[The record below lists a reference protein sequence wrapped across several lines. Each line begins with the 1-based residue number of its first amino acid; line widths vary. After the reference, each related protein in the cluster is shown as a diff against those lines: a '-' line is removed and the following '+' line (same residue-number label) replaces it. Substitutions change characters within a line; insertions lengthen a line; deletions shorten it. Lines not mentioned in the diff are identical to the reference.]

1 MAHPAVIL
9 TETDVENPMQSVL
22 DGPVPADGSPQD
34 GRIVVP
40 AGKEVADL
48 GLDLVGAV
56 DAGDGLDCQQRAQI
70 GPFVQRLKLSDSRAR
85 EDASANQAAV
95 AVVKGVESR
104 PAAGAAAEA
113 GTFEMSTHGLE
124 GAAVIGL
131 QRQEV
136 VGTLGPD
143 PRGNV
148 LLAPHSIE
156 RHDGAV
162 EMQGVEQ
169 LGEGGDLVR
178 LAIDLALTEHQP
190 LITGPGADQVQRA
203 VIVAAAAGAPDGLAV
218 NRHHLTLHLTRQ
230 GLCPARE
237 AALER
242 VRIDQHEDP
251 PERTVRG
258 NTVRQVQKGLQPSL
272 LAAPVKLDVLPAFRA
287 SDHRTHRDDENVDQ
301 PMIALACYPR
311 IGEPVETRRQT
322 FDHAACLPSPRTGN
336 GWHDPQSAVGS
347 RLMREPWRL
356 ADRLEIHHTP
366 KPGSWLNMAEIELS
380 VLARQ
385 CLSRRIAHQ

>member
-1 MAHPAVIL
+1 MAHPTVIL
-9 TETDVENPMQSVL
+9 TETDVENPMQGIL
-22 DGPVPADGSPQD
+22 DGPVPADGATQD
-34 GRIVVP
+34 GRIVVT
-40 AGKEVADL
+40 AGEEVADL

-56 DAGDGLDCQQRAQI
+56 DAADCLDCQQRAQI

-143 PRGNV
+143 PRGDV
-148 LLAPHSIE
+148 LLAPHRVE

-162 EMQGVEQ
+162 EMQGIEQ
-169 LGEGGDLVR
+169 LGDGGDLVR

-190 LITGPGADQVQRA
+190 LITGPGANQVQRTM
-203 VIVAAAAGAPDGLAV
+203 IVAAAAGAPDGLAV
-218 NRHHLTLHLTRQ
+218 DRHHLTRHLTRQ

-242 VRIDQHEDP
+242 VRIDQHEDS
-251 PERTVRG
+251 PERIVRG
-258 NTVRQVQKGLQPSL
+258 DTVRQVQKGLQPCL
-272 LAAPVKLDVLPAFRA
+272 LAAPIKFDVFPAFCA
-287 SDHRTHRDDENVDQ
+287 GDHRTHRDDENVDQ

-311 IGEPVETRRQT
+311 IGEPVETRRQI
-322 FDHAACLPSPRTGN
+322 FNHAAGLPSPRTGN

-347 RLMREPWRL
+347 RLMREPWDPSSL
-356 ADRLEIHHTP
+356 YL
-366 KPGSWLNMAEIELS
+366 PG
-380 VLARQ
+380 
-385 CLSRRIAHQ
+385 